1 MEPTGPR
8 ERTRTFF
15 MFSHAGR
22 CLAACAALLCALPSA
37 MATQKQTGDDIYAPI
52 KASIEAEIAS
62 GRLTGVSVALVKHG
76 KIVWEDGFG
85 WADREAGR
93 KATSRTPF
101 SIASTSKPF
110 TTTAM
115 MTLAAAGEIA
125 LDRSANDYLGEH
137 KIVDDRGPA
146 QAATVRRLATHSSGL
161 PTFFAMYPEGGDAQQ
176 PSVDQLL
183 KDYGHLV
190 SPVGE
195 RYEYSNL
202 GMAVLA
208 DIVARQSKQEFG
220 RYLQSHVFTPL
231 GMKDSFFDTDVSR
244 RSEMAVRYDDNGTPL
259 PFYLTATPGSGE
271 VYASAHDLALFALF
285 HLKEPLAD
293 RQKILTDAQ
302 IDELHKPATRIA
314 PNYSY
319 GMGWQVLHVP
329 NRPVILTHGG
339 GQSGV
344 TAEFVLVPSAD
355 VACIVLSNRHDN
367 QSFIRA
373 LRDRMLRTALPAWQD
388 LVLPGDPP
396 LAPLHPLDAYVG
408 EWRGIVNAQGRPVSA
423 VLTVTPQGKGT
434 LSLDGQ
440 PPQPIKDL
448 GLIDGL
454 ISGDTTG
461 HIGSP
466 DTRREDIDQLSLA
479 LKLRDRRIDGEIV
492 AWRKTAQ
499 SMTVWPYWTKL
510 DRR

>member
-1 MEPTGPR
+1 MQTMKRCARKRILLIPR
-8 ERTRTFF
+8 
-15 MFSHAGR
+15 HAGIF
-22 CLAACAALLCALPSA
+22 LMGCAALVCALPVA
-37 MATQKQTGDDIYAPI
+37 AARQQQANEDVYAPI
-52 KASIEAEIAS
+52 KASIEAEIAA

-85 WADREAGR
+85 WADRAADR

-115 MTLAAAGEIA
+115 MTLAAAGDIA
-125 LDRSANDYLGEH
+125 LDRPANDYLGEH
-137 KIVDDRGPA
+137 KIVDDHGPA

-161 PTFFAMYPEGGDAQQ
+161 PTFFAMYPEGGEAAQ
-176 PSVDQLL
+176 PSVDELL

-208 DIVARQSKQEFG
+208 DIVARRSKQEFG

-244 RSEMAVRYDDNGTPL
+244 RSEMAVRYDDNGKPL

-285 HLKEPLAD
+285 HLKKPFAGQ
-293 RQKILTDAQ
+293 QKILTDAQ
-302 IDELHKPATRIA
+302 IDELHRPATRIA

-319 GMGWQVLHVP
+319 GMGWQILHAP
-329 NRPVILTHGG
+329 NQPVILTHGG

-355 VACIVLSNRHDN
+355 VACIVLSNRNDN
-367 QSFIRA
+367 QTFIRA
-373 LRDRMLRTALPAWQD
+373 LRDRMLRTALPTWQD
-388 LVLPGDPP
+388 LKLPGDPP
-396 LAPLHPLDAYVG
+396 LAPLDPLGVYVG

-423 VLTVTPQGKGT
+423 VLTITPQGKGT

-440 PPQPIKDL
+440 PPQPIKGL

-454 ISGDTTG
+454 ISGDTKG
-461 HIGSP
+461 DIGSA
-466 DTRREDIDQLSLA
+466 DTRREGIDQLSLA
-479 LKLRDRRIDGEIV
+479 LKLRGRQIDGEIV